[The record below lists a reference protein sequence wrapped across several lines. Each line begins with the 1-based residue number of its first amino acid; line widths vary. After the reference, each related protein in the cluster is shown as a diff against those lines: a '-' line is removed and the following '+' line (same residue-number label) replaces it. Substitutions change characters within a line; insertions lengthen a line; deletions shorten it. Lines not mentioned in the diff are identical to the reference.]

1 MRITNGII
9 QSQFLAAVNQMQ
21 TNLAQTQNQIA
32 LGQAFTTPSQDPV
45 AAGTVNNYNLALA
58 QSQQFDR
65 NSNVAQ
71 NRLGLEDNAL
81 SQYQSALQSIRDLA
95 LQANNSSQTDQNRSA
110 IAVQVQQIRDTLL
123 SIANSQDGNGEYLF
137 SGFSSKTQPF
147 NLTATG
153 ATYVGDQGQRE
164 LQIAVGRTVADGDTG
179 ATVFDQLKTGNGVF
193 EATAGAANTGSG
205 VLGASTVIDP
215 TAYDGGTYAIN
226 FTAPGTFEVRDSANA
241 LVTSGSFTSGQTIS
255 FKGLQVTLTGQP
267 AANDTFSVGPSK
279 NQDIFATVQNLLNA
293 LQSSTANPAGTARL
307 NNAIGT
313 GINNIDQALQQS
325 STVRSSVGSR
335 LNAIDAQTTLGSNQ
349 QLQLKSM
356 ISQLQDL
363 DYASALT
370 RLNQQMTSLSAA
382 QQSYAL
388 TQGLSLFKYL

>member
-1 MRITNGII
+1 MRVTNSFI
-9 QSQFLAAVNQMQ
+9 QTQFLAAVNQLQ
-21 TNLAQTQNQIA
+21 ANLAQTQNQVA
-32 LGQAFTTPSQDPV
+32 LGQSFTTPSQDPV
-45 AAGTVNNYNLALA
+45 AAGNVNNYNLALA

-65 NSNVAQ
+65 NANIAQ

-95 LQANNSSQTDQNRSA
+95 LQANNSSQTDQNRNA
-110 IAVQVQQIRDTLL
+110 IAAQVQQIRDTLL

-137 SGFSSKTQPF
+137 SGYSTKTQPF

-153 ATYVGDQGQRE
+153 ATYVGDQGQRQ

-193 EATAGAANTGSG
+193 EAAAGAGNTGSG
-205 VLGASTVIDP
+205 VLGASTVVDA
-215 TAYDGGTYAIN
+215 TLYDGGTYAIN
-226 FTAPGTFEVRDSANA
+226 FPTAGTYEVRDSSNA
-241 LVTSGSFTSGQTIS
+241 LITSGNYSTGQTIS
-255 FKGLQVTLTGQP
+255 FKGLQVTLNGQP
-267 AANDTFSVGPSK
+267 AVNDTFSVKPSQ
-279 NQDIFATVQNLLNA
+279 NQNILTSVQNLLNA
-293 LQSSTANPAGTARL
+293 LLSSTGTPAAAARL
-307 NNAIGT
+307 NNSIGT
-313 GINNIDQALQQS
+313 AINNLDQALQQS
-325 STVRSSVGSR
+325 SNVRASVGSR
-335 LNAIDAQTTLGSNQ
+335 LNAIDAQAVLGGNQ
-349 QLQLKSM
+349 QLQLKTM

-370 RLNQQMTSLSAA
+370 RLNQQITSLSAA

>member
-32 LGQAFTTPSQDPV
+32 LGQSFTTPSQDPV

-65 NSNVAQ
+65 NANVAQ

-110 IAVQVQQIRDTLL
+110 IAAQVQQIRDTLL

-153 ATYVGDQGQRE
+153 AVYVGDQGQRQ

-193 EATAGAANTGSG
+193 EATPGAANTGNG
-205 VLGASTVIDP
+205 VLGASTVIDA

-241 LVTSGSFTSGQTIS
+241 LVTSGSYAPGQTIS
-255 FKGLQVTLTGQP
+255 FKGLQVTLNGQP

-279 NQDIFATVQNLLNA
+279 NQDIFATVQNLLSA
-293 LQSSTANPAGTARL
+293 LQSSTANPAAMARL
-307 NNAIGT
+307 NNAIGV

-335 LNAIDAQTTLGSNQ
+335 LNAIDAQTTLGGNQ